1 MLEKEMIV
9 SMIEDYTQLMET
21 EEVYL
26 ARHLENVREKQSG
39 PSAMMAHQINENT
52 LRIRIADF
60 KAKKKALEA
69 LLQA

>member
-1 MLEKEMIV
+1 
-9 SMIEDYTQLMET
+9 MET